1 MAKEFNENYDRRYL
15 EIASSYAA
23 GRAVLS
29 LLNTIFGSTCY
40 ALFEKRKISF
50 LSVETTKTC
59 ENEKS

>member
-50 LSVETTKTC
+50 LSVETT
-59 ENEKS
+59 